1 MWSTHKFYT
10 LAFVRWILCQK
21 AYSLESTHTR
31 THPYNWLNI
40 QMMMSS
46 SSSPRTEKNVDVRL
60 NFHFVRLVYRNFVPT
75 ETTLEWRCSS
85 SFVGLMRL
93 GEMSRAERSACQQYE
108 VLSLSQ
114 SNQIAKRKYKQWID
128 HGENKCNRTRARC
141 SSSGRTSGDS
151 RWRKF
156 PNLLF
161 YLFLILF
168 YFFIFF
174 PSRWVDLIDP
184 YSKRAASLTDCLPAD
199 DIHCLPCVLCIFIL
213 IFFSRYRLYIIFIC
227 LCIFFEQVFNMQT
240 LNYT

>member
-1 MWSTHKFYT
+1 MSMCVWISISFGWCTEILYRRKQHWNDGVPLPLLVWWG
-10 LAFVRWILCQK
+10 LARW
-21 AYSLESTHTR
+21 
-31 THPYNWLNI
+31 
-40 QMMMSS
+40 
-46 SSSPRTEKNVDVRL
+46 
-60 NFHFVRLVYRNFVPT
+60 
-75 ETTLEWRCSS
+75 
-85 SFVGLMRL
+85 
-93 GEMSRAERSACQQYE
+93 AEQSGACQQYE

-213 IFFSRYRLYIIFIC
+213 IFFSRYRFYIIFIC